1 MSTKDLRMQ
10 EPLFNSAFFVLLI
23 GEAIGIAYVL
33 KYFDPDVQNRVILGL
48 EKLNLMPYIFS
59 VICLIALITLCVIYV
74 LKVRKHNLANPT
86 KKLKPFTAFTLN
98 EFNDDDEFFSK
109 VTNEATRKGYIFL
122 TNAIGV
128 LILLLVLQLPHIV
141 YIVLGLSICIMQNL
155 LYYTHMKK
163 YYQ

>member
-1 MSTKDLRMQ
+1 MPTKDLRMQ

-141 YIVLGLSICIMQNL
+141 YIVFGLSICIMQNL

>member
-1 MSTKDLRMQ
+1 MPAKDLRIQ
-10 EPLFNSAFFVLLI
+10 EPLFNSAIFALLI
-23 GEAIGIAYVL
+23 GASLGINYSL
-33 KYFDPDVQNRVILGL
+33 KYFDSDTQNRVILGL
-48 EKLNLMPYIFS
+48 EKLNLMPYISS

-86 KKLKPFTAFTLN
+86 KKLKPFTAFTFN

-155 LYYTHMKK
+155 LYYAHMKK

>member
-1 MSTKDLRMQ
+1 MPTKDLRMQ

-59 VICLIALITLCVIYV
+59 VICLIALITLCGIYV